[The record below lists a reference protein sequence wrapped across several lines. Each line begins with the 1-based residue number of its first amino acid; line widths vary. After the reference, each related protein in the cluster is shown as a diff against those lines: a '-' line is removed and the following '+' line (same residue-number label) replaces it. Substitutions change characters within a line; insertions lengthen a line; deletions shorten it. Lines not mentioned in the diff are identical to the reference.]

1 MSVESAD
8 SSDSFAE
15 YRRDKQHYGDRVDR
29 PPAVLGWT
37 LVALLV
43 IANAAAWGYALP
55 GYVKLIGTY
64 AGTYEWSATTDPETA
79 PARLLHRRRPDE
91 IAVVFLD
98 VGQGDAVF
106 VQTPGGQN
114 LLIDAGQGPYRD
126 APGVGPRNAGS
137 RVVLP
142 FLRRNRI
149 DHLDY
154 LVITHPHSDHLGG
167 AVTIVETLPVRE
179 VWLAGVNHPTRS
191 KQSLL
196 DALESERETRLRV
209 PREAGGDLRPGTPL
223 ALGPAVRGWLVH
235 TAPRAPSVNAS
246 SLCLL
251 LAYGSTEWL
260 FPGDIERKQ
269 ERSLLLRW
277 GEQLDVDVLKAA
289 HHGSHTSNSPSFL
302 RVARPVHTVISVGEN
317 NPFGHPDTAVIQR
330 LRQVGSDV
338 YRTDRQESVYM
349 FSNGE
354 DIRVHTEALLD
365 SKPTRDR
372 VKPRR
377 HGP

>member
-1 MSVESAD
+1 MSVEST
-8 SSDSFAE
+8 DSFAE
-15 YRRDKQHYGDRVDR
+15 YRRDKEHFGGRVGR
-29 PPAVLGWT
+29 PPAALGWT

-43 IANAAAWGYALP
+43 IVNAAAWRFALP

-64 AGTYEWSATTDPETA
+64 TGTYEWSATTAPGTA
-79 PARLLHRRRPDE
+79 PAHLLHRRRPDE
-91 IAVVFLD
+91 LAVVFLD
-98 VGQGDAVF
+98 VRQGDAVF

-126 APGVGPRNAGS
+126 AVGSGPRNVGA

-167 AVTIVETLPVRE
+167 AVRIVETLPVRE

-196 DALESERETRLRV
+196 DALDSGRQTRSPRLRV
-209 PREAGGDLRPGTPL
+209 PREAGGDLRPGSPL
-223 ALGPAVRGWLVH
+223 ALGPAVRGWLLH
-235 TAPRAPSVNAS
+235 ADPRAPSVNAS

-289 HHGSHTSNSPSFL
+289 HHGSHTSSSTSFL
-302 RVARPVHTVISVGEN
+302 RVTSPVHTVISVGEN
-317 NPFGHPDTAVIQR
+317 NPFGHPDTAVIRR
-330 LRQVGSDV
+330 LRRVGSHV
-338 YRTDRQESVYM
+338 YRTDRDESVYM
-349 FSNGE
+349 FSNGQ
-354 DIRVHTEALLD
+354 DIRVHTEAVLD
-365 SKPTRDR
+365 AKPTRDR
-372 VKPRR
+372 VKLRR
-377 HGP
+377 HGS